1 MDQTEQKDLKE
12 KMRPIF
18 NEFVA
23 IEAVND
29 DEKQARAACEE
40 KIRSLPRSWEYL
52 CGMAE
57 GVKMLTDAH
66 PFAHADMTFRLIAR
80 VTIISIAKVALE
92 AIQEAEDQEGFPK
105 ELDNG

>member
-1 MDQTEQKDLKE
+1 MQT
-12 KMRPIF
+12 IF
-18 NEFVA
+18 KEFVS

-29 DEKQARAACEE
+29 DEKQARQACED
-40 KIRSLPRSWEYL
+40 KIRALPRSWEYL

-66 PFAHADMTFRLIAR
+66 PFAQYDMTFRLIAR

-92 AIQEAEDQEGFPK
+92 AMQEAEDFPK
-105 ELDNG
+105 ELDND